1 MSGPLS
7 GIRVVEF
14 AGLGPAPFAAMLLAD
29 MGAEVLRIDRPDLP
43 PDPRDVGLRGRL
55 SLALDLKDP
64 AAIATCKALA
74 DSADVLI
81 EGFRPGVMER
91 LGLGPDTLL
100 AGNPRLVY
108 GRVTGWGQDGPLAQA
123 AGHDINYIA
132 LTGALA
138 AIGGADG
145 PPLPPLNLV
154 GDFGGGALYLA
165 LGVVS
170 ALFERSRS
178 GQGQVIDAAI
188 VDGTASLM
196 NFFMGVVP
204 QGITTMDR
212 KDSLLAGQAP
222 FYGCYACADGL
233 FIAIGPIEPHFH
245 ARLLR
250 LLEIDPANFP
260 PQYERARWPEARALL
275 EQAFV
280 RRSRAAWCALLEG
293 TDACFAPVLTLDEAP
308 SHPHMM
314 ARGVY
319 RERDGRVEA
328 QPAPRF
334 SRTPGAAGD
343 AVCGD
348 SDAVA
353 ALLERWGMGL

>member
-1 MSGPLS
+1 M
-7 GIRVVEF
+7 
-14 AGLGPAPFAAMLLAD
+14 
-29 MGAEVLRIDRPDLP
+29 
-43 PDPRDVGLRGRL
+43 
-55 SLALDLKDP
+55 
-64 AAIATCKALA
+64 
-74 DSADVLI
+74 
-81 EGFRPGVMER
+81 
-91 LGLGPDTLL
+91 
-100 AGNPRLVY
+100 
-108 GRVTGWGQDGPLAQA
+108 
-123 AGHDINYIA
+123 
-132 LTGALA
+132 
-138 AIGGADG
+138 
-145 PPLPPLNLV
+145 
-154 GDFGGGALYLA
+154 
-165 LGVVS
+165 
-170 ALFERSRS
+170 
-178 GQGQVIDAAI
+178 
-188 VDGTASLM
+188 
-196 NFFMGVVP
+196 
-204 QGITTMDR
+204 
-212 KDSLLAGQAP
+212 
-222 FYGCYACADGL
+222 
-233 FIAIGPIEPHFH
+233 EPHFH

-353 ALLERWGMGL
+353 ALLERWGGWAFRVERPETPKPLAPRWAHPAATIFACGSASLAPLP